1 MTRGPSYFLGLH
13 VIRTPGPACAFSRQA
28 QRTGHRR
35 TSFQQLFAPIV
46 YFYAKYFST
55 IIRIWLSPLIINKI
69 FFSPS
74 HCLLLAFIRQPL
86 PHLTPYPLLDAS
98 LISSISRPRRLL
110 VLAPP
115 QTRHGYLLSS
125 PQTRP
130 LFPSSPR
137 ARVGFVLLIAAPSC
151 SARRSDQ
158 LVLLNFFVFFLAGSL
173 NAGKIKIGINGEFV
187 PPQAMLFFLLVWS
200 CLVGFGLI

>member
-1 MTRGPSYFLGLH
+1 MIRDNFFSQLDFFIGITLCLRKERNGEEICLSSSCATIHARTTERTTPRRTYPSMTRGPSYFLGLH

-115 QTRHGYLLSS
+115 QTRHG
-125 PQTRP
+125 
-130 LFPSSPR
+130 
-137 ARVGFVLLIAAPSC
+137 
-151 SARRSDQ
+151 
-158 LVLLNFFVFFLAGSL
+158 
-173 NAGKIKIGINGEFV
+173 
-187 PPQAMLFFLLVWS
+187 
-200 CLVGFGLI
+200 

>member
-1 MTRGPSYFLGLH
+1 MILDITSFSHLDFFIGIIVCLQRKKWRGNMPFFLRQPTRNAPTPRRTSPSMTRGPWYCPGLH
-13 VIRTPGPACAFSRQA
+13 VIRTPGPACAFWRKA

-115 QTRHGYLLSS
+115 QTRHG
-125 PQTRP
+125 
-130 LFPSSPR
+130 
-137 ARVGFVLLIAAPSC
+137 
-151 SARRSDQ
+151 
-158 LVLLNFFVFFLAGSL
+158 
-173 NAGKIKIGINGEFV
+173 
-187 PPQAMLFFLLVWS
+187 
-200 CLVGFGLI
+200 